1 MTYNPLFARLS
12 DHKGHSMPCP
22 YGNAPKT
29 LCNARKKLKNRQFTT
44 LFLGYFCLPE
54 IMKPLQ
60 IAIFIFWTSEI
71 LVKKGRF
78 SRGKV

>member
-29 LCNARKKLKNRQFTT
+29 LCNAHKNMKKRAIKYPDFGV
-44 LFLGYFCLPE
+44 FLP
-54 IMKPLQ
+54 P
-60 IAIFIFWTSEI
+60 
-71 LVKKGRF
+71 
-78 SRGKV
+78 